1 MKLDKKAISK
11 ALCLSAVCCV
21 LLTNVAYANDKTNC
35 ENVQTASI
43 AVNTTDAYYKVIE
56 QKNVY
61 AEEKNPFL
69 EKEYLDKAKVI
80 ADKFPNDK
88 SIQRNYHENL
98 SNFYANYGNSYATVT
113 ELEKALKYLDTN
125 DIDASIFMYNQL
137 ARYYAEV
144 NDYEKADLMLKK
156 KAKILKNNKH
166 LEYKVGDYATRMYHY
181 IGQGKLSVVL
191 PAYTEGKS
199 ILDKNNFEN
208 KDLYF
213 ELNEPLI
220 SYYLT
225 TYNANSAKT
234 ALDYHLNLAKKE
246 KRNDLKS
253 FVLGEYVTYYGIM
266 QDLDSAK
273 KLQKTLLST
282 NKKLYDKNST
292 GNVDG
297 VATQINYYQWI
308 GDSEKAE
315 KLAIKNANYAEQ
327 FKDIAPV
334 VYANTLKQLAQVKLD
349 SKKIA
354 EALSAVK
361 EAKQNY
367 LIALPKNSLNIY
379 ETEKLTGDI
388 YMSIGDIEQGIKH
401 YETAKNILNK
411 TVKNPFNNHIDI
423 YKNLADAY
431 SQNGNIEKAITEIN
445 KAINVATSTYGENNI
460 RTLWLQLDK
469 ANIYKNGEQCVLAKN
484 QINNIL
490 DKVKAKKVS
499 DPFDIE
505 FQCYLFL
512 AYDDFDKGN
521 YDDALANATKALQNP
536 FRDEN
541 KDGADALI
549 SEIYKAQDKKLKS
562 LKHKIKSKRED
573 IKL

>member
-80 ADKFPNDK
+80 ADNFPNDK

-98 SNFYANYGNSYATVT
+98 SNFYSNYGNSYATVA

-125 DIDASIFMYNQL
+125 DIDASISMYNQL

-273 KLQKTLLST
+273 KLQKALLNT

-423 YKNLADAY
+423 YKTLADAY
-431 SQNGNIEKAITEIN
+431 SQNGNTEKAITEIN

-490 DKVKAKKVS
+490 DKVNAKKVS

-505 FQCYLFL
+505 FQCYMFL

-549 SEIYKAQDKKLKS
+549 SQIYNAQDKKLKS
-562 LKHKIKSKRED
+562 LKHKIKSK
-573 IKL
+573 I

>member
-98 SNFYANYGNSYATVT
+98 SNFYSNYGNSYATVA

-125 DIDASIFMYNQL
+125 DIDASISMYNQL

-273 KLQKTLLST
+273 KLQKALLNT

-423 YKNLADAY
+423 YKTLADAY

-490 DKVKAKKVS
+490 DKVNAKKVS

-505 FQCYLFL
+505 FQCYMFL

-541 KDGADALI
+541 KDGANDLI

-562 LKHKIKSKRED
+562 LKHKIKSK
-573 IKL
+573 I

>member
-98 SNFYANYGNSYATVT
+98 SNFYSNYGNSYATVA

-125 DIDASIFMYNQL
+125 DIDASISMYNQL

-225 TYNANSAKT
+225 TYNVNSAKT

-273 KLQKTLLST
+273 KLQKALLNT

-431 SQNGNIEKAITEIN
+431 SQNGNTEKAITEIN

-490 DKVKAKKVS
+490 DKVNAKKVS

-505 FQCYLFL
+505 FQCYMFL

-562 LKHKIKSKRED
+562 LKHKIKSK
-573 IKL
+573 I

>member
-98 SNFYANYGNSYATVT
+98 SNFYSNYGNSYATVA

-125 DIDASIFMYNQL
+125 DIDASISMYNQL

-225 TYNANSAKT
+225 THNANSAKT

-246 KRNDLKS
+246 KRNDIKS

-273 KLQKTLLST
+273 KLQKALLNT

-297 VATQINYYQWI
+297 VSTQINYYQWI

-334 VYANTLKQLAQVKLD
+334 VYANTLKQLAQAKLD

-431 SQNGNIEKAITEIN
+431 SQNGNTEKAITEIN

-490 DKVKAKKVS
+490 DKVNAKKVS

-505 FQCYLFL
+505 FQCYMFL

-541 KDGADALI
+541 KDGANDLI
-549 SEIYKAQDKKLKS
+549 SQIYKAQDKKLKS
-562 LKHKIKSKRED
+562 LKHKIKSK
-573 IKL
+573 I

>member
-61 AEEKNPFL
+61 AEEKKPFL

-98 SNFYANYGNSYATVT
+98 SNFYANYGNSYATVA

-125 DIDASIFMYNQL
+125 DIDASISMYNQL

-354 EALSAVK
+354 EALSTVK

-505 FQCYLFL
+505 FQCYMFL

-541 KDGADALI
+541 KDGANDLI
-549 SEIYKAQDKKLKS
+549 SQIYNAQDKKLKS
-562 LKHKIKSKRED
+562 LKHKIKSK
-573 IKL
+573 I

>member
-80 ADKFPNDK
+80 ADNFPNDK

-98 SNFYANYGNSYATVT
+98 SNFYSNYGNSYATVA

-125 DIDASIFMYNQL
+125 DIDASISMYNQL

-273 KLQKTLLST
+273 KLQKALLNT

-423 YKNLADAY
+423 YKTLADAY
-431 SQNGNIEKAITEIN
+431 SQNGNTEKAITEIN

-469 ANIYKNGEQCVLAKN
+469 ANIYKNGEQCVLAQN

-505 FQCYLFL
+505 FQCYMFL

-549 SEIYKAQDKKLKS
+549 SQIYNAQDKKLKS
-562 LKHKIKSKRED
+562 LKHKIKSK
-573 IKL
+573 I